1 MRKHSLRQI
10 ASQYLDH
17 DNRGSSRGKK
27 YRRFVI
33 LRMIEDLFVLGLV
46 PSNWP
51 GLTPIHLQQ
60 LIQHWHKKKIKPS
73 TIMNYMTIIRK
84 FLSHVGHNAENI
96 DNLSLGLQTKKIK
109 KKTRKTSADLL
120 DKINDPIAKVLLGF
134 QIHFGLSLSEAMRI
148 LPGVHIQEHELL
160 LTREITFNS
169 KDRKIPIRSEA
180 QIKFIQDFNILT
192 QENGCLIA
200 TYGYRAICFSWQK
213 AMKSL
218 RLSGKKCWRYLYA
231 QQLNSQL
238 SSQISHY
245 RLCLLIMDEMGL
257 KSRTTL
263 WSYLNEQ

>member
-17 DNRGSSRGKK
+17 DNSGSPRGKK

-33 LRMIEDLFVLGLV
+33 LRMIDDLFVLGLA
-46 PSNWP
+46 PSNWL
-51 GLTPIHLQQ
+51 GLTSLHLQQ
-60 LIQHWHKKKIKPS
+60 LIQHWHKKKVKPS
-73 TIMNYMTIIRK
+73 TLMNYMTIIRK
-84 FLSHVGHNAENI
+84 FLCHVGHNAENI

-109 KKTRKTSADLL
+109 KKTRRSPNDLF
-120 DKINDPIAKVLLGF
+120 DKIGDPIAKVLLSF
-134 QIHFGLSLSEAMRI
+134 QIHFGLTLSEAMRI

-180 QIKFIQDFNILT
+180 QIKLIQDFNLLT
-192 QENGCLIA
+192 QGNGCLIT

-213 AMKSL
+213 VMKSL

-231 QQLNSQL
+231 QQLSSQL

-245 RLCLLIMDEMGL
+245 RLSLLIMDEMGL

>member
-17 DNRGSSRGKK
+17 DNSGSPRDKK

-33 LRMIEDLFVLGLV
+33 LRMIEDLFVLGLA

-51 GLTPIHLQQ
+51 GLKSIHLQQ
-60 LIQHWHKKKIKPS
+60 LIQHWHKKKVKPS
-73 TIMNYMTIIRK
+73 TLMNYMTIIRK
-84 FLSHVGHNAENI
+84 FLNHVGHNAENI

-109 KKTRKTSADLL
+109 KIRKSHTDLL
-120 DKINDPIAKVLLGF
+120 EKLNDPVAKILLSF
-134 QIHFGLSLSEAMRI
+134 QIHFGLTLSEAMRI
-148 LPGVHIQEHELL
+148 LPGVHIHERELL

-180 QIKFIQDFNILT
+180 QIKLIQDFNILT
-192 QENGCLIA
+192 QGNGCLI
-200 TYGYRAICFSWQK
+200 TTHGYRAICFGWQK
-213 AMKSL
+213 TMKSL

-231 QQLNSQL
+231 QQLSSQL

-245 RLCLLIMDEMGL
+245 RLSLLIMDEMGL

>member
-17 DNRGSSRGKK
+17 DNSGSPRGKK

-33 LRMIEDLFVLGLV
+33 LRMIDDLFILGLA

-51 GLTPIHLQQ
+51 GLPPTHLQQ

-73 TIMNYMTIIRK
+73 TLMNYMTIIRK
-84 FLSHVGHNAENI
+84 FLNHVGHTAENI
-96 DNLSLGLQTKKIK
+96 DNHSLGLQTKKIK
-109 KKTRKTSADLL
+109 KKTRKSTTDLL
-120 DKINDPIAKVLLGF
+120 EKINDPVAKVLLGF
-134 QIHFGLSLSEAMRI
+134 QIRFGLTLSEAMRI

-180 QIKFIQDFNILT
+180 QIKLIQDFNLLT
-192 QENGCLIA
+192 QENGCLI
-200 TYGYRAICFSWQK
+200 TTHGYRAICFSWQK
-213 AMKSL
+213 TMKSL
-218 RLSGKKCWRYLYA
+218 RLPGKKCWRYLYA
-231 QQLNSQL
+231 QQLSSQL
-238 SSQISHY
+238 FSQISHY
-245 RLCLLIMDEMGL
+245 RLSLLIMDEMGL